1 MASTEDGNDAPVEK
15 KKFTLEDSS
24 VNADIKKTS
33 TLTDAQRARAERN
46 RQKAC
51 ALREARLVQRPK

>member
-1 MASTEDGNDAPVEK
+1 MASTENDSSFSIKEK
-15 KKFTLEDSS
+15 KLTVEESQVNGDVEETSS
-24 VNADIKKTS
+24 
-33 TLTDAQRARAERN
+33 LTAAQRARAERN